1 MKGKICEL
9 IAYYAYRIAQ
19 YSPKKNIFL
28 TLLLSNF
35 GAIRFEL
42 DAIELSIK
50 DVTRPYQ
57 AHSKNIPF
65 HPIIDDS

>member
-1 MKGKICEL
+1 MT
-9 IAYYAYRIAQ
+9 
-19 YSPKKNIFL
+19 KKKMFL

-42 DAIELSIK
+42 DAIELSVK
-50 DVTRPYQ
+50 DVTRPYK
-57 AHSKNIPF
+57 AHSENIPF

>member
-1 MKGKICEL
+1 M
-9 IAYYAYRIAQ
+9 
-19 YSPKKNIFL
+19 FL

-50 DVTRPYQ
+50 DVTRPYK
-57 AHSKNIPF
+57 AYSENIPF